1 MMFPNFRQPMLAD
14 DLDMTRTDIDGW
26 VSRKIDGFRLA
37 LVNGKACTRSMK
49 EPANKYVADV
59 LRNPKLQGLDGEV
72 VVGPPNATN
81 TLSVTQSAM
90 KRIKGEPDFT
100 FHVFDW
106 VDLNLPFPERHRLY
120 DDRVRQLRQD
130 FPFLR
135 LVNQY
140 GVENL
145 KELEGYEQQ
154 FLEEGYEGLMYRKRE
169 GMYVCSRASNSAKSS
184 HLLKLKRFTTG
195 ECRIVGTYEQEQNN
209 NEAFLDERGFTKR
222 ATLQENKVGKGTL
235 GGFHCVTIPDAN
247 LPYAVPFNLGIGKDG
262 SLDDAAR
269 DHFWSIRDTLDGE
282 IATFQ
287 FFKYGMVN
295 GTPRFPKFISLR
307 AAEDM
312 GSK

>member
-1 MMFPNFRQPMLAD
+1 MMLPNFRQPMLAD

-106 VDLNLPFPERHRLY
+106 ISLNWGFHTRKDAYIEKVDKLQSE
-120 DDRVRQLRQD
+120 

-135 LVNQY
+135 T
-140 GVENL
+140 VEQTRVFGMP
-145 KELEGYEQQ
+145 ELESCEQEY
-154 FLEEGYEGLMYRKRE
+154 LEDDWEGLMYRKLN

-184 HLLKLKRFTTG
+184 HLLKVKRFTTG
-195 ECRIVGTYEQEQNN
+195 ECHIVGTYEQEQNN
-209 NEAFLDERGFTKR
+209 NEAFIDERGFTKR

-235 GGFHCVTIPDAN
+235 GGFHCITIPDAN

-269 DHFWSIRDTLDGE
+269 DHFWSIRDTLPGE

-287 FFKYGMVN
+287 FFKYGMKDGV
-295 GTPRFPKFISLR
+295 PRFPKFISLR
-307 AAEDM
+307 AKEDL
-312 GSK
+312 S